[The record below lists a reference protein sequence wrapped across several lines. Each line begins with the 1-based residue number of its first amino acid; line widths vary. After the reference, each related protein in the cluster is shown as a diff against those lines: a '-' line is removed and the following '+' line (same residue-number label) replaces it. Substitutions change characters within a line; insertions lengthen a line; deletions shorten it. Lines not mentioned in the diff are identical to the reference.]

1 MSGALH
7 WTLAHGA
14 TLRPLRA
21 ADAVAMHALIA
32 ANRAHLDR
40 WLRWS
45 SGIARVD
52 DAAAMIA
59 TFEAKEAAGDGFHLG
74 IFVDGALAGGLVCW
88 YIHAQNR
95 NAEIGYWLGEEHLGK
110 GLAGRSAERAVRHLF
125 AERDLHRVEMQCA
138 VENVASRAIPERLGF
153 TLEGVRRG
161 SHWITTRFLDHC
173 VYGLLQPEWRA
184 LSSPAVPPARA

>member
-1 MSGALH
+1 MSDALH
-7 WTLAHGA
+7 WTLANGA

-21 ADAVAMHALIA
+21 GDAAEMHALIA
-32 ANRAHLDR
+32 ASREHLDR

-45 SGIARVD
+45 SGIASRD
-52 DAAAMIA
+52 DATAMIA
-59 TFEAKEAAGDGFHLG
+59 MFEAKEAQGDGFLLG

-95 NAEIGYWLGEEHLGK
+95 NAEIGYWLGEGQVGK
-110 GLAGRSAERAVRHLF
+110 GLAGRSAERALAYLFEVRN
-125 AERDLHRVEMQCA
+125 LHRVEMQCA

-153 TLEGVRRG
+153 TMEGVRRG

-184 LSSPAVPPARA
+184 LSSPAAPPARA